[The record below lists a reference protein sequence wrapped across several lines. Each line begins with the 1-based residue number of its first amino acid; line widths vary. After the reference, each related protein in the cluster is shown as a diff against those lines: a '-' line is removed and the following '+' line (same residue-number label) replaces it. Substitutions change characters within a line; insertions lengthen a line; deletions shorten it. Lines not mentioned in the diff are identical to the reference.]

1 MQKLRVSFGSVPDAL
16 SFIVLPECRRS
27 NSGQVW
33 QVMKIRGRTLHCMVM
48 PADHDYSKEP
58 DDPTYLWWQW
68 ATRKRSPA

>member
-1 MQKLRVSFGSVPDAL
+1 MQKLRVSFGHVPEAL
-16 SFIVLPECRRS
+16 SFIVLPVCRRA

-58 DDPTYLWWQW
+58 TDIPVVEWRW
-68 ATRKRSPA
+68 ATRKRRP